1 MKPEVVLELLEA
13 AAEQLKV
20 RVSYEPLQ
28 TSVVHGGLCRVKGEY
43 RIIVDK
49 RASAEE
55 RVTTLATALARVVDQ
70 ISRQSG
76 DAADPAALEL
86 PPKVREVLRM
96 HAPGASVVPGRAAG
110 GRTAA

>member
-1 MKPEVVLELLEA
+1 MKPEVVLELLET

-55 RVTTLATALARVVDQ
+55 RVTTLATALARVIKQ
-70 ISRQSG
+70 AG
-76 DAADPAALEL
+76 DAADAVEL
-86 PPKVREVLRM
+86 SPKVREVLRM
-96 HAPGASVVPGRAAG
+96 HEPGPSRLG